1 MVTGTYL
8 NGLTEI
14 IFIAILVES
23 ECYSAPFQ
31 RRCTVEQMHLRRG
44 TLYFVL
50 AVKTT
55 PVYRQNNQSCKLS
68 TATRHQLDLHSILS
82 NKPFWWTMK
91 SHNRYKGHSCSL
103 WQAFF
108 FSWKLG
114 SAKLDNGRNM
124 QFAQLSFSKL
134 DSDRSLYLNP
144 VWLIFVRDQANWMVL
159 TASLFK
165 LMRLSTIRL

>member
-31 RRCTVEQMHLRRG
+31 CRCTVEQKHLRRG

-91 SHNRYKGHSCSL
+91 SNHRYRKTSMFSMTT
-103 WQAFF
+103 FF
-108 FSWKLG
+108 FLESWGQQSLIM
-114 SAKLDNGRNM
+114 AM
-124 QFAQLSFSKL
+124 QFAQLSYSKL

-144 VWLIFVRDQANWMVL
+144 VWLIFVRDQANRMVL
-159 TASLFK
+159 TALLIK
-165 LMRLSTIRL
+165 LMRLSRLRL

>member
-1 MVTGTYL
+1 MTSIALFITKQIHQDKQLHCHYKQEGQKLSQAQRLVNGYITWNLSHHWPKNLKCRQHTSNSFKIFGIIVMVIGKYL

-31 RRCTVEQMHLRRG
+31 CRCTVEQMHLRRG

-68 TATRHQLDLHSILS
+68 TATRHQLDLHSILP
-82 NKPFWWTMK
+82 NKPF
-91 SHNRYKGHSCSL
+91 
-103 WQAFF
+103 
-108 FSWKLG
+108 
-114 SAKLDNGRNM
+114 
-124 QFAQLSFSKL
+124 
-134 DSDRSLYLNP
+134 
-144 VWLIFVRDQANWMVL
+144 
-159 TASLFK
+159 
-165 LMRLSTIRL
+165 

>member
-23 ECYSAPFQ
+23 ECYSAPFPC
-31 RRCTVEQMHLRRG
+31 RCTVEQMHLRRG

-68 TATRHQLDLHSILS
+68 TATRHQLDLHSILP
-82 NKPFWWTMK
+82 NKPF
-91 SHNRYKGHSCSL
+91 
-103 WQAFF
+103 
-108 FSWKLG
+108 
-114 SAKLDNGRNM
+114 
-124 QFAQLSFSKL
+124 
-134 DSDRSLYLNP
+134 
-144 VWLIFVRDQANWMVL
+144 
-159 TASLFK
+159 
-165 LMRLSTIRL
+165 